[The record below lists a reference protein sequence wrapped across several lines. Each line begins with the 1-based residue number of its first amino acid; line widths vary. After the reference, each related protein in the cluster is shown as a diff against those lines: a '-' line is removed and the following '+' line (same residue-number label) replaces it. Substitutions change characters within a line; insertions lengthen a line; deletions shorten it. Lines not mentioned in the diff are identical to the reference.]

1 MVEPHRCAGHSGSL
15 GSLDWVAIS
24 ALFVAILSFFVAR
37 KTLKDAED
45 SWKQEKWFD
54 LYAKADEG
62 YNTLDRYCGLARMK
76 GNFVKTS
83 IASNPTPVNIIVE
96 SPTTKKVVQ
105 WLTVRHPEGAVVSYP
120 MFRADEGLAW
130 LEMHETLRP
139 GRYDNCRNS
148 LHPAVLCSQD
158 QRQTGHGHDG

>member
-1 MVEPHRCAGHSGSL
+1 MVCAH
-15 GSLDWVAIS
+15 
-24 ALFVAILSFFVAR
+24 LSSNE
-37 KTLKDAED
+37 TSQPD
-45 SWKQEKWFD
+45 SS
-54 LYAKADEG
+54 
-62 YNTLDRYCGLARMK
+62 GLARMK

-96 SPTTKKVVQ
+96 SPTIKKVVQ

-139 GRYDNCRNS
+139 EDTIIAVTPCTQRFFVLKTNCKLDVGTTVEEAQLWAEES
-148 LHPAVLCSQD
+148 KELATIMASH
-158 QRQTGHGHDG
+158 

>member
-1 MVEPHRCAGHSGSL
+1 
-15 GSLDWVAIS
+15 
-24 ALFVAILSFFVAR
+24 
-37 KTLKDAED
+37 
-45 SWKQEKWFD
+45 
-54 LYAKADEG
+54 
-62 YNTLDRYCGLARMK
+62 MK

-96 SPTTKKVVQ
+96 SPTIKKVVQ

-139 GRYDNCRNS
+139 EDTII
-148 LHPAVLCSQD
+148 AVTPCTQGFFVLKTNGKLDMGTTVEEVQLWAEVSKESPHKRPLVGTSTNVSRQSD
-158 QRQTGHGHDG
+158 YPRQTELSKRVCTPIRGIGYLGETYAKRSAYT